1 MPVPAVLVTL
11 REQWW
16 QGRGIDRRF
25 QVLSLTL
32 LVVTLLVAGEI
43 VLSPGAP
50 APAGQRAL
58 HHWSALWR
66 MTGVQPTFLT
76 FDTVEWL
83 SNVLMFV
90 PIGVFFAGAVLP
102 ARRFWVVPVAVV
114 VSGAVE
120 TAQLFIPGRVS
131 SLTDLV
137 ANTLGAVLG
146 VVLLVRCSERWAWL
160 RSATARV

>member
-1 MPVPAVLVTL
+1 MPVPAFLLTL
-11 REQWW
+11 REQRLR
-16 QGRGIDRRF
+16 GRGIDRRL

-32 LVVTLLVAGEI
+32 LVVTLMVAGEI

-50 APAGQRAL
+50 APGAQRAL

-102 ARRFWVVPVAVV
+102 GRRFWMVPVAAV

-120 TAQLFIPGRVS
+120 TAQLFLPGRVPS
-131 SLTDLV
+131 MTDLA
-137 ANTLGAVLG
+137 ANTVGAALG
-146 VVLLVRCSERWAWL
+146 VVLLVRCSERWAWM
-160 RSATARV
+160 RTATARV